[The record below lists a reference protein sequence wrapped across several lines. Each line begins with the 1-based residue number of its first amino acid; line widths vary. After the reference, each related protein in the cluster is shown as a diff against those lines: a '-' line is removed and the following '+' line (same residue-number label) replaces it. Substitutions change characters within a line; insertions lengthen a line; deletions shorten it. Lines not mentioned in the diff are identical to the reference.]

1 MLTPAEQA
9 RAQEIADRVRER
21 MNNGEQ
27 NLVNSLHHL
36 ERMENEYIQ
45 SAQDVQEPLTA
56 EPPAPLEGQEALPGF
71 EPQEPEPLTAD
82 TVLYN
87 TGRVSF
93 KVDYMKSPED
103 ALIAWEAPASTLK
116 RYLKNHFEHLVQ
128 ITAVEI
134 GADPADIADKN
145 RRTPEQQRK
154 LTEIGAREAMARI
167 EFFFTSKYYH
177 ALQVL
182 DQEVGDFD
190 DSNPH
195 PASDY
200 EKQEQASFIPLKVQ
214 AALYFFATH
223 ESISPIDGG
232 MLTEEEQADLR
243 AAFYKLDAFF
253 AQYEEIKGQRLTEED
268 LPKAYRLF
276 VEQEYPRPHSKYSQ
290 AEHGGAVMTIGG
302 RLFVPSDPEYQ
313 NAFITSVKS
322 NAGFYRRDVEKGT
335 RQLATDINP
344 TFMQALAKAV
354 LMDIYNVK
362 EGDTSVYFP
371 AFAREIGYEMTRYTD
386 GTEALTRA
394 DARERFINQKL
405 AEWDSIWGVLPR
417 SRTEYKL
424 MALHTYNPDTEV
436 FTFQSPYINQLLSGL
451 IEKEESKLGGGDRF
465 FIWQSELLH
474 ADAASDRNPAAV
486 EMATRLL
493 QGVQQRGMKPDA
505 KLKQHRGR
513 AFADEKLVTFS
524 ITCAGLVQDCP
535 QIREK
540 LKQQPDANR
549 KTKLLKRAFPAMY
562 KILTTKSDLFQ
573 YYKDLSIT
581 EVIPTA
587 KSMSAVITISHHGG
601 NPDYKR
607 PFLPIKEEAPEE
619 AQQQEAEK

>member
-21 MNNGEQ
+21 INSGEQ
-27 NLVNSLHHL
+27 NLVNSLQHL

-45 SAQDVQEPLTA
+45 SAQEVQATITE

-103 ALIAWEAPASTLK
+103 ALIAWEAPSDTLK

-134 GADPADIADKN
+134 GADPAEIADKN

-182 DQEVGDFD
+182 DQEVGDFVD
-190 DSNPH
+190 GYPQ
-195 PASDY
+195 PATEF
-200 EKQEQASFIPLKVQ
+200 EKQPPEQATFIPLKVQ
-214 AALYFFATH
+214 AALYFFAIH
-223 ESISPIDGG
+223 EDISPIDGG
-232 MLTEEEQADLR
+232 RLTEEEQEELR

-253 AQYEEIKGQRLTEED
+253 AQYEELQGRRLTEED

-276 VEQEYPRPHSKYSQ
+276 VEQEYPRPHSKFAQ

-322 NAGFYRRDVEKGT
+322 NAGFYRRDG
-335 RQLATDINP
+335 
-344 TFMQALAKAV
+344 
-354 LMDIYNVK
+354 
-362 EGDTSVYFP
+362 
-371 AFAREIGYEMTRYTD
+371 
-386 GTEALTRA
+386 
-394 DARERFINQKL
+394 ER
-405 AEWDSIWGVLPR
+405 
-417 SRTEYKL
+417 
-424 MALHTYNPDTEV
+424 H
-436 FTFQSPYINQLLSGL
+436 
-451 IEKEESKLGGGDRF
+451 
-465 FIWQSELLH
+465 
-474 ADAASDRNPAAV
+474 PAACHGHKPHV
-486 EMATRLL
+486 YAGIGKGRSYGHI
-493 QGVQQRGMKPDA
+493 QRQRGRHQRLFPC
-505 KLKQHRGR
+505 L
-513 AFADEKLVTFS
+513 
-524 ITCAGLVQDCP
+524 CP
-535 QIREK
+535 
-540 LKQQPDANR
+540 
-549 KTKLLKRAFPAMY
+549 
-562 KILTTKSDLFQ
+562 
-573 YYKDLSIT
+573 
-581 EVIPTA
+581 
-587 KSMSAVITISHHGG
+587 
-601 NPDYKR
+601 
-607 PFLPIKEEAPEE
+607 
-619 AQQQEAEK
+619 